1 MIACWTTNCSA
12 IAACYEPTRPA
23 ATTSRLTPAR
33 LPAARNVRHGAIRTA
48 TALIFLCTYIL
59 IKRDEMNRF
68 TDLKDK
74 ILPLLRPYVKRISV
88 FGSFAR
94 GEETQDSDIDLLVEL
109 KSPENRPRL
118 GLGWFKL
125 EDELSGILGREVELV
140 AEGSLSPY
148 LRPYAEKDLVLIY
161 EER

>member
-1 MIACWTTNCSA
+1 
-12 IAACYEPTRPA
+12 
-23 ATTSRLTPAR
+23 
-33 LPAARNVRHGAIRTA
+33 
-48 TALIFLCTYIL
+48 
-59 IKRDEMNRF
+59 MNRF